1 MEDYLNYTLNVLKSR
16 NYVNLT
22 IVLGNESCDLDSAV
36 SSLVY
41 ATFLHWQHQKMKCK
55 VCTRNKRDEST
66 YKDDIFVSLLDVD
79 RQDLP
84 LKTEV
89 AFCFKE
95 YGLRDNFLLFRD
107 DIDLKKLVEDS
118 KINIVLVDHHVL
130 SKKYEFLSPYVTEI
144 IDHRP
149 IDKNNWSYKDDVR
162 STIEIVGSCCTLVTQ
177 RIQDLSAL
185 MNRGDFFEDYK
196 VCADLLHSVI
206 LLDTVNFSKEV
217 NKATPHDIDK
227 VQFLETILKPSDCIE
242 ERKSKV
248 QRLVEARSDVALL
261 NAAQLLRKDF
271 KIVGDVF
278 IPSFPILVEVYLRK
292 PEALK
297 AVSEALSQRKCTVA
311 LLLGM
316 DLTGALRRDGAIIS
330 DDAEKVE
337 LLSKILQEWTSPCLQ
352 LSPEEKSECFF
363 FKQLN
368 LSASRKQYIEPVNE
382 FLNNCN

>member
-1 MEDYLNYTLNVLKSR
+1 MEDYLNYTVNVLKSR

-95 YGLRDNFLLFRD
+95 HSLRDNFLLFRD
-107 DIDLKKLVEDS
+107 DIDLKNLVEDS

-185 MNRGDFFEDYK
+185 MNRGDFFDDYE

-217 NKATPHDIDK
+217 NKATPHDKDK
-227 VQFLETILKPSDCIE
+227 VQFLETILKPSDCME
-242 ERKSKV
+242 ERKIKV

-261 NAAQLLRKDF
+261 NAAQLLRKDV

-316 DLTGALRRDGAIIS
+316 DLTGDLRRDGAIIS

-337 LLSKILQEWTSPCLQ
+337 KFSKILQEWKSPCLQ
-352 LSPEEKSECFF
+352 LSPEENSECFF

-368 LSASRKQYIEPVNE
+368 LSASRKQYIAPINE

>member
-89 AFCFKE
+89 AFCFKGH
-95 YGLRDNFLLFRD
+95 GLRENFLLFRD
-107 DIDLKKLVEDS
+107 DIDLKNLVEEG

-149 IDKNNWSYKDDVR
+149 IDRNNWSYKDDVR

-185 MNRGDFFEDYK
+185 MNRG
-196 VCADLLHSVI
+196 VI

-217 NKATPHDIDK
+217 NKATPHDKDK
-227 VQFLETILKPSDCIE
+227 VEFLENILKPSDCME
-242 ERKSKV
+242 ERKLKV
-248 QRLVEARSDVALL
+248 QRLVEARSDVELL
-261 NAAQLLRKDF
+261 NAAQLLRKDV
-271 KIVGDVF
+271 KILGDVL

-297 AVSEALSQRKCTVA
+297 AVSEALSQRNCTVA

-316 DLTGALRRDGAIIS
+316 DLTGVLRRDGAIIS

-337 LLSKILQEWTSPCLQ
+337 LFSKILQEWSSPCLQ
-352 LSPEEKSECFF
+352 LSPEENSDCFF

-368 LSASRKQYIEPVNE
+368 LSASRKQYIAPVNE